1 MANSIRVPIALYG
14 LAAAALLAAAPAARA
29 QEASGPYNPALAGRG
44 KSLFSSKGC
53 NGCHSIGKGR
63 MAGPDLLGVTDRRTP
78 EWLKKF
84 VKDPTAMFGSDS
96 TADALVAEAKGAKMP
111 NLRLQDS
118 DIDALL
124 SYFAAETA
132 AKKK

>member
-1 MANSIRVPIALYG
+1 MAISIRVPLTLFG
-14 LAAAALLAAAPAARA
+14 LAAGALLLAAPVAQA

-44 KSLFSSKGC
+44 KSLFQSKGC
-53 NGCHSIGKGR
+53 SGCHSVGKGKL
-63 MAGPDLLGVTDRRTP
+63 AGPDLLGVTDRRTP

-84 VKDPTAMFGSDS
+84 IKDPPAMFGADS
-96 TADALVAEAKGAKMP
+96 IADRLVVEAKGAKMP

-118 DIDALL
+118 DIEALL
-124 SYFAAETA
+124 SYFASETA

>member
-1 MANSIRVPIALYG
+1 MAITIRLPLPVFG
-14 LAAAALLAAAPAARA
+14 FAAAALLLAAPAARA

-84 VKDPTAMFGSDS
+84 IKDPPAMFGSDS
-96 TADALVAEAKGAKMP
+96 TAAALVAEAKGAKMP
-111 NLRLQDS
+111 NLHLQDS
-118 DIDALL
+118 DIEALL
-124 SYFAAETA
+124 SYFAQETA